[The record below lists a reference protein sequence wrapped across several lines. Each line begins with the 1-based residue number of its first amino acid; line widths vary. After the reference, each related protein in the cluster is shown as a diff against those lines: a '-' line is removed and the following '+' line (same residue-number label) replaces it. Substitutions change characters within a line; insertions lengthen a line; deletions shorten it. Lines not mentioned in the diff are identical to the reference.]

1 MSKKMPSAFLPPEGF
16 VRLPTVLQVLGIGR
30 TSFWNGIKDGRYPR
44 PVKLGARTAVW
55 RVEDIRALI
64 ASLSGNI
71 RQAT

>member
-1 MSKKMPSAFLPPEGF
+1 MSKKMPSACLPPEGF

-64 ASLSGNI
+64 ASLSDNI